1 MIRKLSKETA
11 DKIAAG
17 EVVERPL
24 SIVKELI
31 ENSID
36 ASAGLITCEISG
48 GGKDYIRV
56 SDDGEGIAKDEM
68 ELAFMR
74 YATSKIRVTEDL
86 DAIDTLGFR
95 GEALASIAAVSKVE
109 LLSKPVNQAV
119 GARLSIEG
127 GEMQDLQDAACDD
140 GTTMIVRDLFY
151 NTPARR
157 KFMKSDNAEAALIS
171 DYLSKM
177 ALAYPHIRFRFISN
191 GTIMYS
197 TPGSGELKKAIMTL
211 YSPQLAQELIKVDEG
226 EGGEMSIKGYISKP
240 SYSRPNRRRQIFF
253 VNGRWVK
260 SNLIEEAL
268 EEAYHD
274 KLFEGRKPVAFLFLR
289 LDPSRLDVNIH
300 PHKTEIR
307 FYDEA
312 AVRKLIS
319 GSVRKSLLA
328 SSAIPDASGYFKF
341 AAETNGKIFSFGSE
355 GGSSEDE
362 KSGDFTSDPDEGEGS
377 VDINYFSLTQSRREA
392 EELFAQLREESEEA
406 AELMEE
412 RLEYED
418 LEQLE
423 FRFSH
428 LKYLGQVFSAYLIVR
443 DEEKLYFID
452 QHAAHERVLYEK
464 MLSELDSDTR
474 IRQPLLMPVLIHL
487 DAAQIPEAPDKMRFL
502 NELGFCVEQ
511 FGMSDLIIK
520 EVPAFM
526 ELGEAEDFVKNIIDA
541 RLHGFKDL
549 SAKRDDLISNACKA
563 AVKANTNIS
572 EVEALQL
579 LESMDACENPYSCPH
594 GRPTI
599 VQVSLSD
606 MEKLFMRK

>member
-36 ASAGLITCEISG
+36 ASAGLITCEIGG

-56 SDDGEGIAKDEM
+56 SDDGEGIAKDEV

-74 YATSKIRVTEDL
+74 YATSKIRVSEDL

-109 LLSKPVNQAV
+109 LLSKPAAQQV
-119 GARLSIEG
+119 GARLRIEG
-127 GEMQDLQDAACDD
+127 GEVQDLQDAACDD
-140 GTTMIVRDLFY
+140 GTTIIVRDLFY

-157 KFMKSDNAEAALIS
+157 KFMKADNAEAALIS

-177 ALAYPHIRFRFISN
+177 ALAYPDIRFRFISN

-197 TPGSGELKKAIMTL
+197 TPGSGELKKTIMTL
-211 YSPQLAQELIKVDEG
+211 YSPQLAQELVKIE
-226 EGGEMSIKGYISKP
+226 ESSNEMNLKGYISRP
-240 SYSRPNRRRQIFF
+240 SYSRPNRHRQIFF

-268 EEAYHD
+268 EEAYYD

-289 LDPSRLDVNIH
+289 LDPARIDVNIH

-312 AVRKLIS
+312 AVRKFITE
-319 GSVRKSLLA
+319 SVRRSLLA
-328 SSAIPDASGYFKF
+328 SQAFPDAYGYLKS
-341 AAETNGKIFSFGSE
+341 ASDTKANIFSSQ
-355 GGSSEDE
+355 SEDIRVGE
-362 KSGDFTSDPDEGEGS
+362 KEFEDLRPDSDEDEEN
-377 VDINYFSLTQSRREA
+377 VDIKYFSLTESRRET
-392 EELFAQLREESEEA
+392 EELFLQLREESEKSDAFKTDIFENEA
-406 AELMEE
+406 V
-412 RLEYED
+412 
-418 LEQLE
+418 EQLE
-423 FRFSH
+423 FSFSH
-428 LKYLGQVFSAYLIVR
+428 LQFLGQVFSAYLIVR
-443 DEEKLYFID
+443 DEDKLYFID

-464 MLSELDSDTR
+464 MLAGLDSDTH
-474 IRQPLLMPVLIHL
+474 ISQALLVPVLIHL
-487 DAAQIPEAPDKMRFL
+487 DAAQMPEAPDKMQFL
-502 NELGFCVEQ
+502 NELGFSVEQ
-511 FGMSDLIIK
+511 FGLSELIIK

-526 ELGEAEDFVKNIIDA
+526 ELGEAEDFAKNIIEA
-541 RLHGFKDL
+541 RFSGLQEL
-549 SAKRDDLISNACKA
+549 SSKREDLISNACKT
-563 AVKANTNIS
+563 AVKANTSIS
-572 EVEALQL
+572 EAEALQL

-599 VQVSLSD
+599 VQLSLSD
-606 MEKLFMRK
+606 MERLFKRK

>member
-95 GEALASIAAVSKVE
+95 GEALASIAAVSRVE
-109 LLSKPVNQAV
+109 LLSKPANQTV
-119 GARLSIEG
+119 GARLRIEG
-127 GEMQDLQDAACDD
+127 GEMQDLQDAACND

-157 KFMKSDNAEAALIS
+157 KFMKTDNAEAALIS

-211 YSPQLAQELIKVDEG
+211 YSPQLAQELVKVDEG

-312 AVRKLIS
+312 AVRKFIS
-319 GSVRKSLLA
+319 GSVRRSLLA
-328 SSAIPDASGYFKF
+328 SPAIPDASGYFKS
-341 AAETNGKIFSFGSE
+341 AADTKSFGGE
-355 GGSSEDE
+355 EDGTKGKE
-362 KSGDFTSDPDEGEGS
+362 FEDLRPDAEIDENS
-377 VDINYFSLTQSRREA
+377 LNINYFSLTQSHKET
-392 EELFAQLREESEEA
+392 EELFAQLREESEE
-406 AELMEE
+406 LMEE
-412 RLEYED
+412 SFEYED
-418 LEQLE
+418 FEQLE

-428 LKYLGQVFSAYLIVR
+428 LQYLGQVFSAYLIVR

-474 IRQPLLMPVLIHL
+474 ISQPLIVPVLIHL
-487 DAAQIPEAPDKMRFL
+487 DASQMPEAHDKMQFL

-526 ELGEAEDFVKNIIDA
+526 ELAEAEDFAKTIIDA
-541 RLHGFKDL
+541 RLQGFQDL
-549 SAKRDDLISNACKA
+549 SERRDDLISNACKA

-572 EVEALQL
+572 EAEALQL
-579 LESMDACENPYSCPH
+579 LKNMDACENPYSCPH

-606 MEKLFMRK
+606 MERLFKRK

>member
-95 GEALASIAAVSKVE
+95 GEALASIAAVSRVE
-109 LLSKPVNQAV
+109 LLSKPANQTV
-119 GARLSIEG
+119 GARLRIEG
-127 GEMQDLQDAACDD
+127 AEMQDLQDAACND

-157 KFMKSDNAEAALIS
+157 KFMKTDNAEAALIS

-211 YSPQLAQELIKVDEG
+211 YSPQLAQELVKVDEG

-312 AVRKLIS
+312 AVRKFIS
-319 GSVRKSLLA
+319 GSVRRSLLA
-328 SSAIPDASGYFKF
+328 SPAIPDAAGYFKS
-341 AAETNGKIFSFGSE
+341 AADTKSFGGE
-355 GGSSEDE
+355 EDGTKGKE
-362 KSGDFTSDPDEGEGS
+362 FEDLRPDAEIDENS
-377 VDINYFSLTQSRREA
+377 VNINYFSLTQSRKET

-412 RLEYED
+412 SFEYED
-418 LEQLE
+418 FEQLE

-428 LKYLGQVFSAYLIVR
+428 LQYLGQVFSAYLIVR

-474 IRQPLLMPVLIHL
+474 ISQPLIVPVLIHL
-487 DAAQIPEAPDKMRFL
+487 DASQMPEAHDKMQFL

-526 ELGEAEDFVKNIIDA
+526 ELAEAEDFAKTIIDA
-541 RLHGFKDL
+541 RLQGFQDL
-549 SAKRDDLISNACKA
+549 SERRDDLISNACKA

-572 EVEALQL
+572 EAEALQL
-579 LESMDACENPYSCPH
+579 LKNMDACENPYSCPH

-606 MEKLFMRK
+606 MERLFKRK